1 MTKGHPSSPHAIIH
15 SIRYINFSLAETNV
29 LFSVTITISILYT
42 PKAESIASQFYTF
55 TNQPKQA
62 GIAMSLPKTYKAV
75 VLSKAN
81 APFELQD
88 VELKHP
94 AAGEVLVK
102 VLACGV
108 CFSDVATA
116 GGHMGDVFPR
126 VPGHEIVGDVVEVGD
141 SVKNIT
147 LGQRVGGPWHGGHDG
162 HCRQCQRSQFQM
174 CDNEAINGVSRDGGY
189 AEYVL
194 LRAEAVVRV
203 PKEIDPAEAAPLLC
217 AGVTVFNGIRKMH
230 VEQGALVAVQGLGG
244 LGHLA
249 VQYARKM
256 GYEVAVLSSGD
267 DKAAFAKQLGAH
279 HYINSKSADAGAE
292 LMKLGGASII
302 VQTAPNP
309 KVVSGLVAGLAPQGK
324 LLSLAPVGP
333 VEFDTVALVMK
344 GASVQG
350 WPSGHALDSEEAI
363 RFAMNHDIKCM
374 IEKYPFAD
382 VQKAVDSLVAGKPR
396 FRNVLVME

>member
-1 MTKGHPSSPHAIIH
+1 MQKLI
-15 SIRYINFSLAETNV
+15 NV
-29 LFSVTITISILYT
+29 LT
-42 PKAESIASQFYTF
+42 PDTM
-55 TNQPKQA
+55 T
-62 GIAMSLPKTYKAV
+62 SLPKTYKAV
-75 VLSKAN
+75 VLEKAN
-81 APFELQD
+81 APFA
-88 VELKHP
+88 LKDIDLKP
-94 AAGEVLVK
+94 PGQGQVLVK

-108 CFSDVATA
+108 CFSDVGVA

-126 VPGHEIVGDVVEVGD
+126 VPGHEIVGDIVQVGD
-141 SVKNIT
+141 GVTSFKN
-147 LGQRVGGPWHGGHDG
+147 GDRVGGPWHGGHDQQ
-162 HCRQCQRSQFQM
+162 CRQCQRSQYQM
-174 CDNEAINGVSRDGGY
+174 CDNKAINGVTQDGGF

-194 LRAEAVVRV
+194 LRSEAVVRV
-203 PKEIDPAEAAPLLC
+203 PKDIDPAEAAPLLC

-249 VQYARKM
+249 VQYANKM

-267 DKAAFAKQLGAH
+267 DKADFAKELGAH
-279 HYINSKSADAGAE
+279 HYINTKTTDAPAE
-292 LMKLGGASII
+292 LMKLGGAAII

-309 KVVSGLVAGLAPQGK
+309 KVIGALVAGLAPQGK

-333 VEFDTVALVMK
+333 VEFDTGILVGK
-344 GASVQG
+344 GASVHG
-350 WPSGHALDSEEAI
+350 WPSGHAIDSEEAI
-363 RFAMNHDIKCM
+363 GFAIRHDVKCM

>member
-1 MTKGHPSSPHAIIH
+1 MA
-15 SIRYINFSLAETNV
+15 
-29 LFSVTITISILYT
+29 
-42 PKAESIASQFYTF
+42 
-55 TNQPKQA
+55 
-62 GIAMSLPKTYKAV
+62 SLPSTYKAV
-75 VLSKAN
+75 VIDKAKG
-81 APFELQD
+81 PYTIVD
-88 VELKHP
+88 VPLKAP

-108 CFSDVATA
+108 CFSDVAIVS
-116 GGHMGDVFPR
+116 GEMGNVFPR
-126 VPGHEIVGDVVEVGD
+126 VPGHEIVGDVVQVGD
-141 SVKNIT
+141 GVKT
-147 LGQRVGGPWHGGHDG
+147 LTVGERVGGPWHGGHDG
-162 HCRQCQRSQFQM
+162 TCRACQRAQFQM
-174 CDNEAINGVSRDGGY
+174 CDNELVNGYSKDGGF

-194 LRAEAVVRV
+194 LRAEAVARV
-203 PKEIDPAEAAPLLC
+203 PKEMDPAQVAPLLC
-217 AGVTVFNGIRKMH
+217 AGVTVFNGIRKLR

-249 VQYARKM
+249 VQYANKM

-267 DKAAFAKQLGAH
+267 DKADFAKQLGAH
-279 HYINSKSADAGAE
+279 HYINSKTQDTTAE
-292 LMKLGGASII
+292 LKKLGGAAII

-309 KVVSGLVAGLAPQGK
+309 SIVGPLVAALAAEGK

-333 VEFDTVALVMK
+333 VEFDTVALVLK

-363 RFAMNHDIKCM
+363 RFANTHGVKCM

-382 VQKAVDSLVAGKPR
+382 VQKAVDSLIAGKPR